1 MKSQLKAVIDLHEQL
16 YHGLKEE
23 PNDRQTE
30 EQLAGENLFAFSTFR
45 LPAAS
50 DQKPLIGFSVLKA
63 AISRCLKSSVNPH
76 LPHDSDGII
85 ISSSSCDH
93 VNAQHYIRSMSGK
106 KNLTYIIKD
115 RISFRGEFSWV
126 EWITWFFFALKQ
138 SLRTLGSKQK
148 SNMAL
153 TIIEVLEIS
162 VLLKWLNRNRLLAI
176 YDFVPFEVDSNFMY
190 LCTHKLGAHTTKIP
204 SSGPLSTHNKIM
216 LCDTLVLSGGYHF
229 EELKRLNQRYHVGNY
244 ISWPP
249 ERAHTYFDIYAK
261 AANATNPTTLGF
273 YSHGEWIRKKNGLVK
288 ETSSLVQ
295 AEEDVLRFL
304 GDFLLEHPNFLL
316 TIYPHPKER
325 KSCSLEQLHAYYL
338 EMTGSKH
345 VTIAPPTKG
354 TTLRFQE
361 VDTAI
366 TCYSTIIFER
376 LYCGFKTLIK
386 RIDEHEFPMEG
397 SPLNNVCFETYDE
410 LSALIL
416 DASTTDTSRFFEQH
430 GLNKYLHHHF
440 PTPISNHE

>member
-1 MKSQLKAVIDLHEQL
+1 
-16 YHGLKEE
+16 
-23 PNDRQTE
+23 
-30 EQLAGENLFAFSTFR
+30 
-45 LPAAS
+45 
-50 DQKPLIGFSVLKA
+50 
-63 AISRCLKSSVNPH
+63 
-76 LPHDSDGII
+76 
-85 ISSSSCDH
+85 
-93 VNAQHYIRSMSGK
+93 
-106 KNLTYIIKD
+106 
-115 RISFRGEFSWV
+115 
-126 EWITWFFFALKQ
+126 
-138 SLRTLGSKQK
+138 
-148 SNMAL
+148 MAL

-162 VLLKWLNRNRLLAI
+162 VLLKWLNRNKLLAI

-216 LCDTLVLSGGYHF
+216 ICDTFVLSGGYHF

-249 ERAHTYFDIYAK
+249 ERAHTYFDLYSQRASSTDTK
-261 AANATNPTTLGF
+261 ALGF

-288 ETSSLVQ
+288 DSSSLVK

-304 GDFLLEHPNFLL
+304 GRFLMEHPNFFL

-325 KSCSLEQLHAYYL
+325 KSCSLEQLHAYYTKL
-338 EMTGSKH
+338 TGSNHIK
-345 VTIAPPTKG
+345 IASAAKG

-397 SPLNNVCFETYDE
+397 SPLNNVCFETFDQ

-416 DASTTDTSRFFEQH
+416 NAANTDASQFFEQH
-430 GLNKYLHHHF
+430 QLNKYLHHHF